1 MAYSRSFPA
10 QKLSCHSRLP
20 GRSLGDEPEYHVEK
34 DPRTPPVARDE
45 NPPHHGTSPAGLGVS
60 GGGSFNCS
68 HNRYYSVNTA
78 GLLARWNRTP
88 SRCCTCCFK

>member
-34 DPRTPPVARDE
+34 DPRTPPAAETKILRY
-45 NPPHHGTSPAGLGVS
+45 HGTSPVGLGVS
-60 GGGSFNCS
+60 GGGSFNS
-68 HNRYYSVNTA
+68 FA
-78 GLLARWNRTP
+78 
-88 SRCCTCCFK
+88 